1 MMVASNQRSCSVIKS
16 TFPMAA
22 LLAAVALQGQTPAP
36 NKVGIIH
43 IQQAIV
49 STRDG
54 QAAVKVLGEKFEPK
68 RKEFESRQS
77 AIAALQQELNKGSNT
92 MSEDRRA
99 LLTREIDSKTK
110 NLNRDTEDAQAEYE
124 QEQNRLLNDLGQK
137 MMVVIEKYAR
147 ENGFSLILDVSSPQT
162 PVLYAANGTEITKEI
177 VELYDKSAPPAP
189 AATKPAASPPATK
202 KSPTGVK

>member
-1 MMVASNQRSCSVIKS
+1 MIKS
-16 TFPMAA
+16 TFPAAA
-22 LLAAVALQGQTPAP
+22 LLAAAALSAQTQTAP

-54 QAAVKVLGEKFEPK
+54 QKAVQALQEKFEPK
-68 RKEFESRQS
+68 KKEFEGRQS

-92 MSEDRRA
+92 MSEDKRT
-99 LLTREIDSKTK
+99 LLAREIDSKTK

-147 ENGFSLILDVSSPQT
+147 DNGFSLILDVSSPQT
-162 PVLYAANGTEITKEI
+162 PVLFAANGTEVTKEI
-177 VELYDKSAPPAP
+177 VDLYDKAAP
-189 AATKPAASPPATK
+189 AAPAAKPAATPPATK
-202 KSPTGVK
+202 KAPVPGTVK